1 MLDKQIKSVH
11 RSRVSAP
18 AWGVLAGFSALFVS
32 ASALMLLSGGN
43 AQAQEGSAQVIEE
56 IITTGTRRE
65 GRTATDLPSPVDV
78 IDANQLLEQ
87 GDTDT
92 INLLRATIPSFN
104 SDANPLSGTP
114 TYMRPVS
121 LRGLSPDH
129 VLVLMNGKRRHRG
142 SNIATFSGGN
152 TDGAQGPDISAIPS
166 IALRQIQ
173 VLRDG
178 AAAQYGSDAI
188 AGVIN
193 FILDD
198 SPTGSAFEAKYSST
212 YDGDGDRY
220 KLAGTFGLP
229 LGNSGFF
236 RLSAEYSEQD
246 ESIRSIQ
253 RPDADFLA
261 NGGHPLIPGDQIKV
275 PVTNY
280 GIPQIDDELRLAIN
294 AGADAGDNA
303 EFYAFGTMAQRTVQ
317 GDFFFR
323 NPTGRFGVFTDN
335 DDGGN
340 YLIGDMTPGDGITCE
355 GGIDIGGTGVVN
367 NPIGVNDPDVV
378 QRMQLVFN
386 DPNCFNFL
394 EFFPAGYTP
403 RFGADVDDVYGAVGV
418 RGEWDS
424 GLTYDFSGSAGESRI
439 AFFASNVP
447 NPSMGSLSPT
457 VFPRVG
463 DRINGERFIN
473 ADFSYPIE
481 AAAFAS
487 PINFAFGA
495 GWHEE
500 RFEILTGEQASFEA
514 GILADQ
520 GFLIGEEAI
529 PGFSPLIS
537 GKWTRRVL
545 SAYVDA
551 EADVTDAFTLGAAIR
566 HEDFSDETGNETT
579 FKLAGILHLTDT
591 FGVRATA
598 STGFHAP
605 TIGQT
610 RFATV
615 TTEFSSTGGLVES
628 GQIPPTSPT
637 ALAVG
642 ARPLTPETSDNFTAG
657 IIYDGERF
665 SLTLDAYYIEMDN
678 RVTLSASQQLTDQQR
693 QDLID
698 QGFQAA
704 AGIGTFRFF
713 INDFATETTGVDL
726 VATAPL
732 PILGSDSTELAL
744 AFNYTETD
752 VTSFDPNDPN
762 ELLDAVRVAQI
773 EDNYPNTRG
782 SLTLRHFADRWRGY
796 VRMNH
801 YGSFT
806 EMHVNGNLP
815 INASATNT
823 IDSELAFQFSDQFEV
838 AVGGENLF
846 GEEPTRNPWDFIV
859 GSKFPTTQ
867 PNGLDNGLWYL
878 RARYV
883 IE

>member
-1 MLDKQIKSVH
+1 M
-11 RSRVSAP
+11 
-18 AWGVLAGFSALFVS
+18 AGFLALFV
-32 ASALMLLSGGN
+32 AALAFMLSGSK
-43 AQAQEGSAQVIEE
+43 AQAQTGSDEVIEE
-56 IITTGTRRE
+56 IITTGTRRA
-65 GRTATDLPSPVDV
+65 GRTATDMPSPVDV
-78 IDANQLLEQ
+78 IDADRLLEQ

-152 TDGAQGPDISAIPS
+152 TDGSQGPDISAIPS
-166 IALRQIQ
+166 IALKQVE

-193 FILDD
+193 FILND
-198 SPTGSAFEAKYSST
+198 SPTGAAFDAKYGST
-212 YDGDGDRY
+212 YEGDGDRY
-220 KLAGTFGLP
+220 KIGGTYGLP

-236 RLSAEYSEQD
+236 RISGEYSEQD

-261 NGGHPLIPGDQIKV
+261 NGGDPLIPGNQIKV

-280 GIPQIDDELRLAIN
+280 GIPRIDDELRLAVN
-294 AGADAGDNA
+294 AGVDSGANA
-303 EFYAFGTMAQRTVQ
+303 EFYAFGTLAQRSVE

-323 NPTGRFGVFTDN
+323 NPTGRFGVFTDD

-340 YLIGDMTPGDGITCE
+340 YLVGDMTPEDGVTCE
-355 GGIDIGGTGVVN
+355 GGIDFGGTGVVN
-367 NPIGVNDPDVV
+367 DPIAVDDPDRVD
-378 QRMQLVFN
+378 RMNIVFA
-386 DPNCFNFL
+386 DPNCFSFL
-394 EFFPAGYTP
+394 EVFPAGYTP
-403 RFGADVDDVYGAVGV
+403 RFGADVEDLFGAFGI

-424 GLTYDFSGSAGESRI
+424 GLTYDFSGSAGRSRI

-463 DRINGERFIN
+463 DRINQERFVN
-473 ADFSYPIE
+473 AGFTYPI
-481 AAAFAS
+481 AADAFAS
-487 PINFAFGA
+487 PINFAFGL
-495 GWHEE
+495 GWQEE
-500 RFEILTGEQASFEA
+500 KFEILTGEQASFEA
-514 GILADQ
+514 GVLADQ

-537 GKWTRRVL
+537 GNWSRHVL

-551 EADVTDAFTLGAAIR
+551 EADVTDAITLGAAIR
-566 HEDFSDETGNETT
+566 YEDFSDDTGNETT
-579 FKLAGILHLTDT
+579 YKLSGLFRVTDAL
-591 FGVRATA
+591 GVRATL

-605 TIGQT
+605 TLGQT

-642 ARPLTPETSDNFTAG
+642 ARPLTPETSDSVTAG
-657 IIYDGERF
+657 IVYDADWL
-665 SLTLDAYYIEMDN
+665 SLTLDGYFIKMEN
-678 RVTLSASQQLTDQQR
+678 RVTLSASQELTDEQR
-693 QDLID
+693 QELID

-713 INDFATETTGVDL
+713 TNDFETETTGVDL

-744 AFNYTETD
+744 AFNYTRTE

-762 ELLDAVRVAQI
+762 ELLDTVRVTQI
-773 EDNYPNTRG
+773 EDNYPSTRG
-782 SLTLRHFADRWRGY
+782 SLSLRHFADRWRAYLRLNYFGT
-796 VRMNH
+796 
-801 YGSFT
+801 FT

-815 INASATNT
+815 INAPSTT
-823 IDSELAFQFSDQFEV
+823 TLDGEFAFQFTDQLEV
-838 AVGGENLF
+838 AVGAENLL
-846 GEEPTRNPWDFIV
+846 GEEPIRNPWDFIV
-859 GSKFPTTQ
+859 GSKYPTTQ

-878 RARYV
+878 RARFTM
-883 IE
+883 E